1 MDIDEEKLEYS
12 LRGNAW
18 KVYWLLLKNGRPM
31 SVREVQKALRFS
43 SPSVAQHHLEQ
54 LRELGLVA
62 KQDVGGH
69 YVLVEEVKIGILR
82 HFVKLGRML
91 FPRYL
96 FYAIFSTTLLILY
109 FILIMQSFTR
119 ESLFIMV
126 FGLAATAIFW
136 YETMRVWSMKPF

>member
-136 YETMRVWSMKPF
+136 YETMRIWSMKPF

>member
-1 MDIDEEKLEYS
+1 M
-12 LRGNAW
+12 
-18 KVYWLLLKNGRPM
+18 
-31 SVREVQKALRFS
+31 
-43 SPSVAQHHLEQ
+43 AQHHLEQ